1 MSPQKKLAAKPV
13 ARKVAKKVSGND
25 SGKTTGKTS
34 LKPVR
39 KVSPKHPMKTPEKLS
54 PSKDSSGQ
62 IEEMINS
69 IGAGIYMTQKG
80 KFVSVSSTYEKLTG
94 YSAADLSGKNFL
106 NHVHPDDRALV
117 KKNAASSLKKKSPD
131 TYEYRFVRKNGEII
145 WVLETASSGVH
156 QGAHAI
162 LGSIMDITRY
172 KQTEESIRLKEERYS
187 AILQGIEE
195 TYYELDLKGNF
206 TFVNEVLARNLGY
219 TREEMIGMNYRQ
231 YRDSV
236 MAKRVQKIYARVYRT
251 GKPFSNFEE
260 EFITKDGRKR
270 FAEVSGE
277 LIRDKQGKP
286 VGFRGTSRDITERKQ
301 VEAALQQSAE
311 RFAALF
317 EHSLDGVFIHDF
329 DGHFIDF
336 NQVALDKLGY
346 DRDELLS
353 LSFASLLDEGQVL
366 QSVQILDE
374 LQKTGIQQKPV
385 EFKLKCKNGSYL
397 NVETQLFLIYRD
409 GKPYAIIGIS
419 RDLTERKKMDDDL
432 RKSEERYRSILN
444 EMDEGYGELDL
455 AGTWTFANDAAAN
468 ILGYTPEEMIG
479 KNYKEVTD
487 EDSGRKLFYAFSS
500 LYQTGKPFKGVQA
513 EFLTKQ
519 GIRRVNEISAALLRD
534 ERGRPIGFRA
544 LARDITE
551 RKWAEDALLQSE
563 ARYFSIIE
571 SIGDA
576 YFETDLTGVTT
587 FVNDKACENL
597 GYTREELLH
606 MSNRD
611 LQDEASAQETYAV
624 FNEVY
629 ETGRPFR
636 EFQYKMN
643 RKDGTKAVFEM
654 AVSLMR
660 DANGQPIGFRGLT
673 RDITER
679 KQMENALK
687 ASEARARTL
696 IATIPDPYIERD
708 LQGNVVYVNDAYV
721 KLSGYGI
728 EELRHMPYSEYLDA
742 KNAEIVS
749 NTYKTVYQTGLMMKN
764 IEIDIITK
772 NRETRRVN
780 LSASLIL
787 DSQGNP
793 SGFQSIIRDITDV
806 KKAQELIKQSEQ
818 SLREYSE
825 KLELRVMGRTAE
837 LEKSKIAAEAAN
849 RAKSDFMANISHEF
863 QTPLNAVIGFTKVL
877 QDRMFGELSEKQEEF
892 VRFIAEA
899 GASLSRIIT
908 EILDASHAASGS
920 IKLNF
925 SSVSIM
931 NALSQTTR
939 LLASQIEEKKQILTV
954 DVDLDAD
961 VSIEADEQKIHQALF
976 HLMSN
981 AVKYT
986 DEGGKISVKTART
999 SNPVSR
1005 QEGVSIAIT
1014 DTGIGIKAEDMSKL
1028 FQAFVTLESPYSKT
1042 GTGIGIGLSLTKQ
1055 LVELHGGTVS
1065 VESKFGLGSCF
1076 TVFLPLKQKQV
1087 GSME

>member
-1 MSPQKKLAAKPV
+1 
-13 ARKVAKKVSGND
+13 
-25 SGKTTGKTS
+25 
-34 LKPVR
+34 
-39 KVSPKHPMKTPEKLS
+39 
-54 PSKDSSGQ
+54 
-62 IEEMINS
+62 MI
-69 IGAGIYMTQKG
+69 QKG
-80 KFVSVSSTYEKLTG
+80 KFVYVSSIYEKLTG
-94 YSAADLSGKNFL
+94 YAAADLTGKNFL
-106 NHVHPDDRALV
+106 DHVHPDDRALI
-117 KKNAASSLKKKSPD
+117 KKNAARNLKKKNPD
-131 TYEYRFVRKNGEII
+131 TYEYRFVRKNGDIM
-145 WVLETASSGVH
+145 WVLETISSGIH
-156 QGAHAI
+156 QGAQAL

-172 KQTEESIRLKEERYS
+172 KQTEDAIGLKEERYHT
-187 AILQGIEE
+187 LLEE
-195 TYYELDLKGNF
+195 TEENYYEIDLKGNF
-206 TFVNEVLARNLGY
+206 AFVNDAMARHMGY
-219 TREEMIGMNYRQ
+219 SREELIGMNYRQ
-231 YRDSV
+231 YCD
-236 MAKRVQKIYARVYRT
+236 AETAQKMLELYTHVYQS
-251 GKPFSNFEE
+251 GKPFMGIEVP
-260 EFITKDGRKR
+260 FIIKGGAIR
-270 FAEVSGE
+270 FVEISGAP
-277 LIRDKQGKP
+277 IRDKQGKP
-286 VGFRGTSRDITERKQ
+286 AGFRGVSRDITERKRM
-301 VEAALQQSAE
+301 EE
-311 RFAALF
+311 
-317 EHSLDGVFIHDF
+317 
-329 DGHFIDF
+329 
-336 NQVALDKLGY
+336 N
-346 DRDELLS
+346 
-353 LSFASLLDEGQVL
+353 
-366 QSVQILDE
+366 
-374 LQKTGIQQKPV
+374 
-385 EFKLKCKNGSYL
+385 
-397 NVETQLFLIYRD
+397 
-409 GKPYAIIGIS
+409 
-419 RDLTERKKMDDDL
+419 L
-432 RKSEERYRSILN
+432 RVSEERYRTIL
-444 EMDEGYGELDL
+444 EDMDEGYFEVDLRGSFTFVNDAECRDLGYSREELIGINYRQYCGDEEAAKGLFEQFNTIYKTGCPSRGISWEFISKDGKRHFNEVSASLIRDAKGKPVGFRGISRDITKRKQEEEERKQDAERYRTILEEINEGCSEFDL
-455 AGTWTFANDAAAN
+455 TGTWTFTNEAAAN
-468 ILGYTPEEMIG
+468 ILGYTPAELIG

-487 EDSGRKLFYAFSS
+487 EDSGRKLFHAFNG
-500 LYQTGKPFKGVQA
+500 LYQTGRPFRGLEA

-519 GIRRVNEISAALLRD
+519 GIRRVNEISGALLRD
-534 ERGRPIGFRA
+534 EKGQPVGFRA

-576 YFETDLTGVTT
+576 YFETDLTGMTT
-587 FVNDKACENL
+587 FVNDRACEDL

-636 EFQYKMN
+636 EFQYKVN
-643 RKDGTKAVFEM
+643 RKDGTTAIFEM

-660 DANGQPIGFRGLT
+660 DADGKPIGFRGLS

-679 KQMENALK
+679 KKMEDALK

-696 IATIPDPYIERD
+696 IATIPDPYVERD
-708 LQGNVVYVNDAYV
+708 LQGKAVYVNDAYV
-721 KLSGYGI
+721 KLSGYNS
-728 EELRHMPYSEYLDA
+728 EELRNMPYSGYLDA

-749 NTYKTVYQTGLMMKN
+749 NTYQTVLQTGLMMKN
-764 IEIDIITK
+764 VEIDIITK
-772 NRETRRVN
+772 KRETRRVN

-793 SGFQSIIRDITDV
+793 TGFQSIIRDITDV

-825 KLELRVMGRTAE
+825 TLESRVKQRTAE
-837 LEKSKIAAEAAN
+837 LEKAKIAAEAAN

-908 EILDASHAASGS
+908 EILDASHASSGT

-925 SSVSIM
+925 SSVSIV

-939 LLASQIEEKKQILTV
+939 LLALQIEEKKQILTV

-961 VSIEADEQKIHQALF
+961 VSIEADEQKIQQALF

-986 DEGGKISVKTART
+986 DEGGKIDIKAART
-999 SNPVSR
+999 SHPVSR
-1005 QEGVSIAIT
+1005 QECVSIAIA

-1042 GTGIGIGLSLTKQ
+1042 GAGIGVGLSLTKQ

-1065 VESKFGLGSCF
+1065 VESKFGQGSCF
-1076 TVFLPLKQKQV
+1076 TVFLPLRQQQA
-1087 GSME
+1087 GSPE